1 MRRKGHGKI
10 RYFVE
15 GPPTSKRGNKRA
27 KFLIKKESERDREEK
42 NTTTRETQRR
52 SFFIFLDTRIK
63 TEKPRMKK
71 HIFQPCYAGIFLP
84 GGKKLSLKRVFFLA
98 NFENKTS
105 FIQSWQ
111 SCFIQYTTTGE
122 GIAPEII
129 ERHLRQS

>member
-1 MRRKGHGKI
+1 M
-10 RYFVE
+10 
-15 GPPTSKRGNKRA
+15 
-27 KFLIKKESERDREEK
+27 KKESERDREEK
-42 NTTTRETQRR
+42 NTTTRETQR

-84 GGKKLSLKRVFFLA
+84 GGKNLSLKRVFF
-98 NFENKTS
+98 FSKFSKKKQKE
-105 FIQSWQ
+105 

-129 ERHLRQS
+129 ERHLHQS